1 MATAVTLLINM
12 VRVKVVAVL
21 LGPEGVGVTSQV
33 NTLINSLT
41 VLLYLGLGPGV
52 AKFLAEA
59 NARHDTERI
68 QRVAVTSSVTVVV
81 VSLAG
86 TVLAASLA
94 APLTRLTLGDPTLRT
109 WVLLGVLAVPLAAL
123 SSQGKVL
130 LQGFKQVRPIAV
142 ASVISTLISF
152 VTVVPLVHYLH
163 VTGAIINIAI
173 AWAANAGLYW
183 WFYGRVHDRPLFRLG
198 AFDLNILR
206 ELIRYGGATLAVNGG
221 VTLTA
226 LIIRSRIIAALGV
239 EQNGLY
245 QAVYAL
251 SLQYMTVVTGAMGT
265 YSLAHLA
272 ELGQRDL
279 IVAEINNNLRLI
291 LLIMTPLLGGVLI
304 LRELGLVVLYST
316 RFLPAA
322 NLFPLQVW
330 GDFFQACAF
339 ALGIALIP
347 IGRVRAYASINLTP
361 MLLYVGGALALSGIL
376 GLQGV
381 VTGYAIAMAV
391 QAGLTLSYLKR
402 TLAFRVEPHTQTL
415 FGRSLFILLALA
427 GLSLI
432 PPSPIL
438 FTVRA
443 VGGALLLGL
452 WARYALTT
460 HERRAL
466 WQMVAT
472 GVNRGKSA
480 ADE

>member
-1 MATAVTLLINM
+1 M

-59 NARHDTERI
+59 NAQHDTERI
-68 QRVAVTSSVTVVV
+68 QRVVVTSSVTVVV

-86 TVLAASLA
+86 TALAASLA
-94 APLTRLTLGDPTLRT
+94 APLTRLTLGDPAMRT

-142 ASVISTLISF
+142 AGVISTFVSF
-152 VTVVPLVHYLH
+152 VTVIPLVHYLH
-163 VTGAIINIAI
+163 VTGAIINIGI
-173 AWAANAGLYW
+173 AWAANAGLCW
-183 WFYGRVHDRPLFRLG
+183 WFYGRVPGRPSLRPR
-198 AFDLNILR
+198 AFDPEVLR
-206 ELIRYGGATLAVNGG
+206 DLIRYGAATLAVSSG

-226 LIIRSRIIAALGV
+226 LVIRSRIIAALGV

-272 ELGQRDL
+272 ELGRRDL
-279 IVAEINNNLRLI
+279 IVAEVNNNLRLI
-291 LLIMTPLLGGVLI
+291 LLIMTPLLGGVLL
-304 LRELGLVVLYST
+304 LRELGLVVLYSPT
-316 RFLPAA
+316 FLPAA
-322 NLFPLQVW
+322 ALFPLQVL

-339 ALGIALIP
+339 ALGVALIP
-347 IGRVRAYASINLTP
+347 IGRVRAHVGVNLTP
-361 MLLYVGGALALSGIL
+361 MLLYLGSALVLLGPL

-381 VTGYAIAMAV
+381 MTGYAIAMAV
-391 QAGLTLSYLKR
+391 QAALILSYLVR
-402 TLAFRVEPHTQTL
+402 ALAFRVERHTQTL
-415 FGRSLFILLALA
+415 FGRSLFVLLALA
-427 GLSLI
+427 GISLI
-432 PPSPIL
+432 PPSPML
-438 FTVRA
+438 LAVRA
-443 VGGALLLGL
+443 ASGALLLVL
-452 WARYALTT
+452 WARYALTAD
-460 HERRAL
+460 ERHAL
-466 WQMVAT
+466 WQMVAARI
-472 GVNRGKSA
+472 NRGKPA
-480 ADE
+480 TDEWDR